1 MQLVITNNQKKI
13 LFEHANKN
21 KPNEACALL
30 FGITENDNLIVKE
43 IFLTKNIDESKIHFT
58 VSNDELI
65 RGYKEAEEKKLE
77 VVGIFH
83 SHPDSEPYPSST
95 DVKFM
100 KINPVSWLIFS
111 GISSDFKAY
120 GFDSE
125 IFDIPI
131 VT

>member
-1 MQLVITNNQKKI
+1 LQLVITKNQKEI
-13 LFEHANKN
+13 LSEHASKN

-30 FGITENDNLIVKE
+30 FGTAENDNLIVKE
-43 IFLTKNIDESKIHFT
+43 IFFTKNIDESKIHFT

-95 DVKFM
+95 DIKFM

-120 GFDSE
+120 GFDAE
-125 IFDIPI
+125 IFEIPI

>member
-1 MQLVITNNQKKI
+1 MQLVLTNNQKNI
-13 LFEHANKN
+13 LSEHSSKN

-30 FGITENDNLIVKE
+30 FGVTENENLIVKE
-43 IFLTKNIDESKIHFT
+43 VFLTKNIDESKTHFT
-58 VSNDELI
+58 VANDELI

-125 IFDIPI
+125 IFEIPV